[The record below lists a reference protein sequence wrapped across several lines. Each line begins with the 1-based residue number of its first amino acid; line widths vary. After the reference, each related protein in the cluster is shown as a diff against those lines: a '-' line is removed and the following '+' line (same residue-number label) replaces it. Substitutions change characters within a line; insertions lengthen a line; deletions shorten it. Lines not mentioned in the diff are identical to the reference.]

1 MKNGWLKKAVPLVGL
16 AVLTPLSA
24 FTIAGSAIWT
34 PWKADGHRP
43 SPGPVTV

>member
-24 FTIAGSAIWT
+24 FTIAG
-34 PWKADGHRP
+34 PPFGP
-43 SPGPVTV
+43 PGKPTGIDPAQGR